1 MPESLETPTTSHGGR
16 RHQQH
21 DPQQYSSRDRHQ
33 QQQQQ
38 QQQQPPPVQ
47 PRSKRTV
54 PSPSLNSLRS
64 SFSQVSLDEGYSNN
78 SASTSSLSLHLP
90 QRQHKQDSG
99 VDLQEMPHSSKR
111 SNRDFRIIPP
121 DEMAPIDESIVQPRM
136 RPSQST
142 EREHKEHRNQRD
154 QRDHRETRETR
165 ERRERRDRDARSTR
179 DTSRGTET
187 SRGTRDASREGR
199 DTTRDREARSTRN
212 ASREDTQKET
222 RERDRGPSSRAVAS
236 SSSSRRGLYT
246 LSNNSSGNLLSLEGS
261 SSSSP
266 SLPLLQISVDKNSG
280 QAKDEEDSYFGD
292 ILDKYCN
299 SDDDPTSPSTAS
311 PTSPFSSAGWKDYR
325 AQPPTPP
332 ASSSRQFNLN
342 QAIVPPR
349 RSTPLRNQRSVSPQD
364 PGTHENDSHNTGSSL
379 SPMLAASAKFNMYL
393 HAGAKDSKD
402 SLAKSN
408 GSSQG
413 SSSGQS
419 PLPSARSYTKRP
431 PPVPKDSPSPS
442 SSTTPSPRAS
452 AVFSSSPMTGVN
464 RSTPDLRS
472 ESRPEPPPKDRSRAV
487 QGAHSNGSMSQLPLL
502 TLESQSSNGQFSA
515 FSSVVEASMN
525 RHKTL
530 SVASN
535 SSTSPYH
542 HSQDDHPQSR
552 TRSGSNS
559 QSNYQQSSLSDRQS
573 GNYHKVYQNH
583 GHAGSVSSIAQSLD
597 SYDESKY
604 PYGRHSHSQSQSHSH
619 SHHNGSHSSKSSG
632 QDTRSQGSHHDH
644 HHNSPS
650 SGYAYSQKSG
660 QSPSEMLNRRFDD
673 RARTTS
679 QTSTSTTSSRQQ
691 SYPSSP
697 NPNSESH
704 GRSGGRLKS
713 ALSKTPIARA
723 RAREAHGQRK
733 VIFGDMIT
741 IVSIERSETPPPP
754 PVANKKDK
762 KKKKD
767 KKGNQGHDP
776 DYDADYYNT
785 PYTPEPAEVVVTLAP
800 WIGNPNYD
808 EEKANSKFYYEDD
821 MDYEYDDYEYET
833 PYENDIRLGPE
844 DEDEDEDEDEPEGR
858 AWGHGIAG
866 GGSVTKKK
874 GGMFKFKKAVNR
886 LLRN

>member
-1 MPESLETPTTSHGGR
+1 
-16 RHQQH
+16 
-21 DPQQYSSRDRHQ
+21 
-33 QQQQQ
+33 
-38 QQQQPPPVQ
+38 
-47 PRSKRTV
+47 
-54 PSPSLNSLRS
+54 
-64 SFSQVSLDEGYSNN
+64 
-78 SASTSSLSLHLP
+78 
-90 QRQHKQDSG
+90 
-99 VDLQEMPHSSKR
+99 
-111 SNRDFRIIPP
+111 
-121 DEMAPIDESIVQPRM
+121 MAPIDESIVQPR
-136 RPSQST
+136 
-142 EREHKEHRNQRD
+142 
-154 QRDHRETRETR
+154 
-165 ERRERRDRDARSTR
+165 
-179 DTSRGTET
+179 
-187 SRGTRDASREGR
+187 
-199 DTTRDREARSTRN
+199 
-212 ASREDTQKET
+212 
-222 RERDRGPSSRAVAS
+222 
-236 SSSSRRGLYT
+236 
-246 LSNNSSGNLLSLEGS
+246 
-261 SSSSP
+261 
-266 SLPLLQISVDKNSG
+266 ISIDKSAG
-280 QAKDEEDSYFGD
+280 QVKDDEDSYFGD

-332 ASSSRQFNLN
+332 AVSSRQFNLN
-342 QAIVPPR
+342 QALVPPR
-349 RSTPLRNQRSVSPQD
+349 RSTPLRNQRSVSPQNTS
-364 PGTHENDSHNTGSSL
+364 THENDSHDAGSSL

-442 SSTTPSPRAS
+442 SSTTPSPRVS
-452 AVFSSSPMTGVN
+452 AISSSSPMTGVN

-472 ESRPEPPPKDRSRAV
+472 ESRPDPPPKDRSRAV
-487 QGAHSNGSMSQLPLL
+487 QGVHTNSSMSQLPLL
-502 TLESQSSNGQFSA
+502 TLESQSSNGQFTA

-535 SSTSPYH
+535 SSTSLY

-552 TRSGSNS
+552 NRSGSNS
-559 QSNYQQSSLSDRQS
+559 QSSYQQSSSSDRQS
-573 GNYHKVYQNH
+573 GNYHQVYQNN
-583 GHAGSVSSIAQSLD
+583 GYTGSVSSITQSLN

-604 PYGRHSHSQSQSHSH
+604 PYGQHNHSNSQSQNQSQNH
-619 SHHNGSHSSKSSG
+619 SHHNGSHHSKSSG
-632 QDTRSQGSHHDH
+632 KDAHRSHGSHHERH
-644 HHNSPS
+644 YNSPS
-650 SGYAYSQKSG
+650 SDYNAYSQKSD
-660 QSPSEMLNRRFDD
+660 QSPSEMLNHRFDD
-673 RARTTS
+673 RAKTAS
-679 QTSTSTTSSRQQ
+679 QTSIPTVPSRQQ

-697 NPNSESH
+697 NPNSQSH

-723 RAREAHGQRK
+723 RAREAHGPRK

-767 KKGNQGHDP
+767 KKGALGHDP
-776 DYDADYYNT
+776 DYDADYYNI

-844 DEDEDEDEDEPEGR
+844 DDDEDEDEDEPEGR

>member
-1 MPESLETPTTSHGGR
+1 MPASLEPPTTSHGSSSR
-16 RHQQH
+16 RHHQQH
-21 DPQQYSSRDRHQ
+21 DQQYSSRDRDRQ
-33 QQQQQ
+33 QHQ

-47 PRSKRTV
+47 PRSKRSV
-54 PSPSLNSLRS
+54 PNPSLNSLRS
-64 SFSQVSLDEGYSNN
+64 SLSQVSLDEGYNN
-78 SASTSSLSLHLP
+78 NNASTSSLSLHHP

-99 VDLQEMPHSSKR
+99 IDLQEMPQASRR

-121 DEMAPIDESIVQPRM
+121 DEMAPIDESIVPPRV
-136 RPSQST
+136 RTNQSRD
-142 EREHKEHRNQRD
+142 REHREH
-154 QRDHRETRETR
+154 R
-165 ERRERRDRDARSTR
+165 ERRETTEHRDKDTSRGARDTSRGTR
-179 DTSRGTET
+179 DTSRGTRDS
-187 SRGTRDASREGR
+187 SRDGR
-199 DTTRDREARSTRN
+199 DTRDRDIRSTRN
-212 ASREDTQKET
+212 ASREDTHRET
-222 RERDRGPSSRAVAS
+222 RERDRGPSSRAA

-261 SSSSP
+261 SATSP
-266 SLPLLQISVDKNSG
+266 SIPLLQISIDKGSRQTND
-280 QAKDEEDSYFGD
+280 DEESYFGD

-332 ASSSRQFNLN
+332 VSSSSRQFNFNEAL
-342 QAIVPPR
+342 VPPR
-349 RSTPLRNQRSVSPQD
+349 RSTPLRNQRSVSPQPD
-364 PGTHENDSHNTGSSL
+364 SNTHGNNTGSSGTTPSNSSI

-393 HAGAKDSKD
+393 HANAKDSRD

-419 PLPSARSYTKRP
+419 PLLPSARSYTKRP
-431 PPVPKDSPSPS
+431 PPVPKDSTSPS
-442 SSTTPSPRAS
+442 SSMTPSPRAS
-452 AVFSSSPMTGVN
+452 AVSSSSPMTGVN

-487 QGAHSNGSMSQLPLL
+487 QGSHSGSMSQLPLL
-502 TLESQSSNGQFSA
+502 TLDSQSSNGQFSN
-515 FSSVVEASMN
+515 FSSVVEATMN

-542 HSQDDHPQSR
+542 HSQEDHPQSR
-552 TRSGSNS
+552 SRSGSN
-559 QSNYQQSSLSDRQS
+559 QSYQTSSSDRQS
-573 GNYHKVYQNH
+573 GSYQHQIYQSH
-583 GHAGSVSSIAQSLD
+583 GHTGSVNSIAQSLNNH
-597 SYDESKY
+597 DESKY
-604 PYGRHSHSQSQSHSH
+604 PYGHHSQSHHGSH
-619 SHHNGSHSSKSSG
+619 HSSKSSG
-632 QDTRSQGSHHDH
+632 QDHRSHGSHHDR
-644 HHNSPS
+644 HHNSSPS
-650 SGYAYSQKSG
+650 SDYGAYSKSS
-660 QSPSEMLNRRFDD
+660 SPSEMLNRRFDD
-673 RARTTS
+673 RPKTTS
-679 QTSTSTTSSRQQ
+679 QTSISTTSSRQQ
-691 SYPSSP
+691 SYASSP
-697 NPNSESH
+697 NPN
-704 GRSGGRLKS
+704 GYVRSGSRLKS

-723 RAREAHGQRK
+723 RAREAHGPRK

-762 KKKKD
+762 KKSKKD
-767 KKGNQGHDP
+767 KKAIGHDP

>member
-1 MPESLETPTTSHGGR
+1 
-16 RHQQH
+16 
-21 DPQQYSSRDRHQ
+21 
-33 QQQQQ
+33 
-38 QQQQPPPVQ
+38 
-47 PRSKRTV
+47 
-54 PSPSLNSLRS
+54 
-64 SFSQVSLDEGYSNN
+64 
-78 SASTSSLSLHLP
+78 
-90 QRQHKQDSG
+90 
-99 VDLQEMPHSSKR
+99 
-111 SNRDFRIIPP
+111 
-121 DEMAPIDESIVQPRM
+121 M
-136 RPSQST
+136 R
-142 EREHKEHRNQRD
+142 
-154 QRDHRETRETR
+154 
-165 ERRERRDRDARSTR
+165 
-179 DTSRGTET
+179 
-187 SRGTRDASREGR
+187 
-199 DTTRDREARSTRN
+199 
-212 ASREDTQKET
+212 
-222 RERDRGPSSRAVAS
+222 
-236 SSSSRRGLYT
+236 LYT

-261 SSSSP
+261 SATSP
-266 SLPLLQISVDKNSG
+266 SLPLLQISIDTSSG
-280 QAKDEEDSYFGD
+280 QVKDDEDSYFGD

-342 QAIVPPR
+342 QAMVPPR
-349 RSTPLRNQRSVSPQD
+349 RSTPLRNPRSVSRQD
-364 PGTHENDSHNTGSSL
+364 SGTHENDSHNAGSSL
-379 SPMLAASAKFNMYL
+379 SPMLAASAKFNTYL

-431 PPVPKDSPSPS
+431 PPVPRESPSPS

-452 AVFSSSPMTGVN
+452 AVSSSSPMTGVN
-464 RSTPDLRS
+464 RSTPDLKS

-487 QGAHSNGSMSQLPLL
+487 QGAHANSSMSQLPLL
-502 TLESQSSNGQFSA
+502 TLESQSSNGQFA
-515 FSSVVEASMN
+515 TFSSVVEASMN

-535 SSTSPYH
+535 SSSSLYR

-559 QSNYQQSSLSDRQS
+559 QSSYQQSSSSDRQS
-573 GNYHKVYQNH
+573 GNYHQVYQNN
-583 GHAGSVSSIAQSLD
+583 GHTSSVSSIAQPLN

-604 PYGRHSHSQSQSHSH
+604 PYGHHSHSRSQSQSQSH
-619 SHHNGSHSSKSSG
+619 SHHNGSHHFKSSG
-632 QDTRSQGSHHDH
+632 QDAHRSHGSHHDRH
-644 HHNSPS
+644 FSSPS
-650 SGYAYSQKSG
+650 SDYNAYSQKSG
-660 QSPSEMLNRRFDD
+660 QSPSEMLNHRFDD

-679 QTSTSTTSSRQQ
+679 QTSISTASSRQQ

-697 NPNSESH
+697 SPNSQSH

-713 ALSKTPIARA
+713 ALSRTPIARA
-723 RAREAHGQRK
+723 RAREAQGPRK

-754 PVANKKDK
+754 PAVNKKDK

-767 KKGNQGHDP
+767 KKSAQGHDP

-821 MDYEYDDYEYET
+821 LDYEYDDYEYET

-844 DEDEDEDEDEPEGR
+844 DEDEDEDEDEPEGH